1 MFTYVAPCILVF
13 ILAVFAVFSFYASLS
28 INDFKHNN
36 NLLTSLILSL
46 GDGFYLWDEKKR
58 VERFS
63 PNLHMLLNSIFCS
76 FNELANFFEES
87 DLLRKNFDEARKINK
102 SFTIDLK
109 GKDSEIYCFCHGQS
123 IVDDH
128 DKIVGVLLWIQNVT
142 GGRSLIS
149 SLKRENAKLRHE
161 LANYSDMVNMLPY
174 PVWKRRNNFDIEAH
188 NPFYVK
194 LMKDNASGDS
204 ITKRKNS
211 VCSKKGHDKVKKK
224 IFVIVNNERKLYSMT
239 EVATDN
245 GDFVGYGE
253 DITENWQ
260 LLEEI
265 KGYSSTQKNLLNSL
279 PCAAA
284 MYGSDGSLLFFNS
297 HFSEF
302 WKLGKSWNKKG
313 ITYSEVI
320 HKIHESKRFS
330 NESSLELLKKQQYE
344 LFGKL
349 SEPYH
354 DTLDLKDGTLE
365 MSVVPNHRQELL
377 FLYNHNHIKSPKTDN
392 KSIAEAHERS

>member
-161 LANYSDMVNMLPY
+161 LGNYSDMVNMLPY
-174 PVWKRRNNFDIEAH
+174 PVWKRRNNFDVEAH

-194 LMKDNASGDS
+194 LMKDNTTGDS
-204 ITKRKNS
+204 ITKHKNS
-211 VCSKKGHDKVKKK
+211 TLSKSRHDKVKKK

-239 EVATDN
+239 EVATGK

-253 DITENWQ
+253 DITGNWQ

-265 KGYSSTQKNLLNSL
+265 KGYSIAQKNLLNSL

-320 HKIHESKRFS
+320 HKIHESKRFTS
-330 NESSLELLKKQQYE
+330 ESSLELLKKQQYE

-377 FLYNHNHIKSPKTDN
+377 FLYNHNHIKTPKIEN
-392 KSIAEAHERS
+392 KPIVEAPEQS

>member
-1 MFTYVAPCILVF
+1 MFTYVAPYILIFV
-13 ILAVFAVFSFYASLS
+13 LAVFTVFSFYASLS

-87 DLLRKNFDEARKINK
+87 DQLRKNFADARKINK

-109 GKDSEIYCFCHGQS
+109 GRDTDIYCFCHGQS

-149 SLKRENAKLRHE
+149 NLKRENAKLRHE
-161 LANYSDMVNMLPY
+161 LGAYKDMVDLLPY
-174 PVWKRRNNFDIEAH
+174 PVWRRDSNSEIEFH
-188 NPFYVK
+188 NPFFTK
-194 LMKDNASGDS
+194 LIKDNKSGD
-204 ITKRKNS
+204 IFFKKRKSEAKDQSTNAL
-211 VCSKKGHDKVKKK
+211 KEKV
-224 IFVIVNNERKLYSMT
+224 FVIVENERRLYSLSESPT
-239 EVATDN
+239 TN
-245 GDFVGYGE
+245 GDLVGHGQ
-253 DITENWQ
+253 DITQSWQ
-260 LLEEI
+260 LMEEI
-265 KGYSSTQKNLLNSL
+265 RGYSLTQRNLLSNL

-284 MYGSDGSLLFFNS
+284 MYGSDGKLLFYNS
-297 HFSEF
+297 HFGKF
-302 WKLGKSWNKKG
+302 WQIEQSWG
-313 ITYSEVI
+313 DRGTTYSEI
-320 HKIHESKRFS
+320 IRKIYESKKFID
-330 NESSLELLKKQQYE
+330 EEAFELLKKQQYE

-354 DTLDLKDGTLE
+354 DTLTLKSGVLE

-377 FLYNHNHIKSPKTDN
+377 FLYNHNNIRAIS
-392 KSIAEAHERS
+392 